1 MRKKQTSGENI
12 YKKYTILFSIFF
24 VCVFSVFS
32 IYGKSYLWSSDGMGQ
47 HYPSAAYSHKWI
59 VDIVKNF
66 FKTGK
71 LHVALWDFCLGFGQ
85 DVFGN
90 AINFRPMNFLM
101 CLFPSAQIEAFLFV
115 RTILSLYL
123 VGIAFIA
130 FAKTKTNDQDA
141 LLIGSMIYTFCG
153 FSLYFAARHTFFC
166 EMMFY
171 LPLMLMGVDRIL
183 EKKKSWIF
191 IWMVFFSVSSY
202 FYFLYMVTI
211 PAVIYAVFRYFE
223 VREKE
228 QQSVAD
234 FFRTILIF
242 AVHYLIALMLGM
254 FSLLPSL
261 IRTLQSSRTSV
272 QTGMNYFIHETSY
285 YLEFVRGV
293 IDTTEIGIY
302 GHMAFSGIAVFCLLY
317 MIFKKHKDRRLYL
330 GQMAVYTLVYL
341 IPLLAM
347 VFSGFAGNTQRWCF
361 IYAFWISMIVV
372 EMLPEFCKKDVPVM
386 LKSSLCTVGYLVVYL
401 LVVRVQRSE
410 IGSGVI
416 WLVVYLLIL
425 MVINLTSFFE
435 QKRRLLSVCLLLV
448 LCAETTMK
456 SYELF
461 GTDGEGYIK
470 SYHDSGKVI
479 EVGRDN
485 AASARYMVDDDSVYR
500 IDAVQGNLSKKYQ
513 QVNYGFRDRVPG
525 LSSYYSFSSGW
536 ISDYSVGLGNSQQNI
551 SFLILDLDQRTVLN
565 ELAAVKYVAT
575 TEERSDRVPYG
586 YKLVRS
592 NVKTYSDGHTEN
604 QYLYENEYALP
615 LMYVYD
621 SCISESDYEEMQTY
635 EKEQAML
642 QGLVLE
648 DDVQQELDYKKS
660 DVKFDYTVL
669 MDQDEI
675 LQQLKE
681 NAEKNDS
688 IEVYDDH
695 FEVTKNNASISLN
708 VDQEETGEIY
718 WVMNNVRYDSVNL
731 MEKELEALGEDATT
745 YAKQLIREKYNGWSE
760 TKSALITVTMGKL
773 YDTCPLLNKTNQYYF
788 GERDFLMNLGYAKS
802 DSLKLTFNRAG
813 VYYFKDLQLV
823 CQPMDEYE
831 DRVAELKKTPVSEI
845 SLAGNSIR
853 GVVTADDKKMVCIAV
868 PYATGWSAYVNGK
881 KADVYRANGM
891 YMAVQVEAGENEIIL
906 KYRTSGLIA
915 GIAVSTVTVCVLV
928 ALWYVCDGPGKKRK
942 QRKKGKQEKE

>member
-1 MRKKQTSGENI
+1 MRKKLASGENI
-12 YKKYTILFSIFF
+12 YKKYTILFAIFF

-66 FKTGK
+66 LKTGK

-90 AINFRPMNFLM
+90 SINFRPLNFLM
-101 CLFPSAQIEAFLFV
+101 CLFPSVEMEAFLFV

-123 VGIAFIA
+123 VGIAFIV
-130 FAKTKTNDQDA
+130 FAKTKTKDQAA

-171 LPLMLMGVDRIL
+171 LPLMLLGVDRIL

-191 IWMVFFSVSSY
+191 IWMVFFSVISY

-211 PAVIYAVFRYFE
+211 PAVIYAVFRYFA

-228 QQSVAD
+228 QQGIAD

-242 AVHYLIALMLGM
+242 AIHYMIGLLLGM

-272 QTGMNYFIHETSY
+272 QTGMNYFVHEASY
-285 YLEFVRGV
+285 YLDFVRGV

-317 MIFKKHKDRRLYL
+317 MIFKKHKDKTLYL

-361 IYAFWISMIVV
+361 IYAFWISMIVA
-372 EMLPEFCKKDVPVM
+372 EMLPELCKKDVAVM
-386 LKSSLCTVGYLVVYL
+386 LKSSLCTVGYLIVYL
-401 LVVRVQRSE
+401 LVIRSQRSE
-410 IGSGVI
+410 LGSGVI
-416 WLVVYLLIL
+416 WLVVYLLVL
-425 MVINLTSFFE
+425 MVINLTSFFD
-435 QKRRLLSVCLLLV
+435 QRKKLLSVCLLLI

-461 GTDGEGYIK
+461 GTDGEAYIT
-470 SYHDSGKVI
+470 SYYERGKVI
-479 EVGRDN
+479 EAGRDN
-485 AASARYMVDDDSVYR
+485 AASARYMVNDDSVYR
-500 IDAVQGNLSKKYQ
+500 IDAVQGNLTKKYQ

-586 YKLVRS
+586 YKLVGS

-615 LMYVYD
+615 LMYAYD
-621 SCISESDYEEMQTY
+621 SCILESDYDKMQTY

-642 QGLVLE
+642 QGLVVE
-648 DDVQQELDYKKS
+648 DDVQKDLNYEKTDVTFDYK
-660 DVKFDYTVL
+660 VL
-669 MDQDEI
+669 MDQSEI

-681 NAEKNDS
+681 KAAKDDN

-695 FEVTKNNASISLN
+695 FEVTKSNTTISLD

-718 WVMNNVRYDSVNL
+718 WVMNDVRYDSVNM
-731 MEKELEALGEDATT
+731 MEKELEALGENATT
-745 YAKQLIREKYNGWSE
+745 YAKQRIREKYNGWSE
-760 TKSALITVTMGKL
+760 DKTALITVSMGKL

-788 GERDFLMNLGYAKS
+788 GERDFLMNLGYATSGSIK
-802 DSLKLTFNRAG
+802 LKFNRSG
-813 VYYFKDLQLV
+813 IYYFSDLQLV
-823 CQPMDEYE
+823 CQPMDEYA
-831 DRVAELKKTPVSEI
+831 DRVAELKKTPVSDI
-845 SLAGNSIR
+845 SIDGNYIR

-868 PYATGWSAYVNGK
+868 PYASGWSAYVNGK
-881 KADVYRANGM
+881 KADIYRANGM
-891 YMAVQVEAGENEIIL
+891 YMAVQVDAGENEIIL
-906 KYRTSGLIA
+906 KYRTSGLIV
-915 GIAVSTVTVCVLV
+915 GTAVSAVTACVLA
-928 ALWYVCDGPGKKRK
+928 ALWYVYYGPGKTRKKRKKRK
-942 QRKKGKQEKE
+942 QENV